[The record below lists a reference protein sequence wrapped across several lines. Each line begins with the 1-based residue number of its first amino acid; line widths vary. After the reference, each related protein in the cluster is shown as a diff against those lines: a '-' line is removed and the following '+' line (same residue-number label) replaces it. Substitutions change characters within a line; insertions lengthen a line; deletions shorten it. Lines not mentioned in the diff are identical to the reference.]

1 MVRAT
6 GPRWTLRA
14 WRSLV
19 LARLAWRSL
28 VLARLATPVFLGLG
42 GMTSAAADPAASA
55 WFETEQ
61 GSVRLIAPAPQI
73 GAADTLRLGLEF
85 RLAPG
90 WKIYWRAPGDAGLP
104 PRLDWAGS
112 RNLAAAEIA
121 WPAPRRFSAYGL
133 ETIGYEDAVVL
144 PIAARLEQ
152 QGAPLSLRAA
162 FEYLTCKDICIPY
175 EGVLSL
181 DLPAG
186 GATPGSAGGYADLIE
201 RYARDVPDYGA
212 ASGIELTAVRI
223 VPGKSPTLELSLASE
238 TPLIAP
244 DAFVE
249 APAGLAF
256 GAPRVER
263 AADGRSVILDIAVSE
278 TTARSL
284 DTQRLRITIVDGA
297 RAIDRTV
304 MPKAAAAPR
313 DLALYLAMLG
323 IALLGGFILNFM
335 PCVLPVL
342 SIKLL
347 AVASHAGR
355 PRAAIRRG
363 FLASAAGIVTAF
375 LLLATAMLILKAAGL
390 AVGWGLQFQHPAFLV
405 LMTVLLTLFACNLAG
420 LFEIPLPQ
428 WIGGLA
434 ADHRGGL
441 GGDFFAGAF
450 ATLLATPCSAPFLG
464 TAVGFALAGDAVD
477 ITTIFLAL
485 GIGLAVPYL
494 AVAALPGL
502 ASRLPRPG
510 HWMLIARRVLAVL
523 LALSALWLL
532 SVLATPSSDVAAII
546 VALALIAAVAVFR
559 LARPPRWRLGGVAA
573 ALLLAFAAPALLPAP
588 SLPKLPDSAL
598 WRSFDQ
604 PAIDRLVQQG
614 KIVFVDVTADWCL
627 NCKVNERLVLQ
638 SDEVFRRL
646 SRPDIV
652 AMRADWTRPNDAIT
666 AFLRGFG
673 RYGIPFYA
681 VYGPATPDG
690 QPLSEI
696 LTPGEVLGALGKAAP
711 AARPVAS
718 ATAPSNRDGG

>member
-1 MVRAT
+1 MVRPV
-6 GPRWTLRA
+6 GLRWTFGVG
-14 WRSLV
+14 RSLV
-19 LARLAWRSL
+19 LAMLAMP
-28 VLARLATPVFLGLG
+28 VLLGLG
-42 GMTSAAADPAASA
+42 RMTPAAADAAASA

-61 GSVRLIAPAPQI
+61 GRVRLIAAAPQI
-73 GAADTLRLGLEF
+73 GTAATLRLGLEF

-104 PRLDWAGS
+104 PRLNWTGS

-152 QGAPLSLRAA
+152 PGTPLSLRAA

-186 GATPGSAGGYADLIE
+186 AAPASAGGYADLIE
-201 RYARDVPDYGA
+201 RYAREVPGDGT
-212 ASGIELTAVRI
+212 ASGIALTASRVL
-223 VPGKSPTLELSLASE
+223 PGKSPTLELSLASE
-238 TPLIAP
+238 APLIAP

-249 APAGLAF
+249 APPGLAF
-256 GAPRVER
+256 GAPRVQR
-263 AADGRSVILDIAVSE
+263 AADGRSAILDIPVSE
-278 TTARSL
+278 TMARSLEGQSLRVTIIDGARSL
-284 DTQRLRITIVDGA
+284 D
-297 RAIDRTV
+297 RTV
-304 MPKAAAAPR
+304 TPKAAAAPR
-313 DLALYLAMLG
+313 HPALFLAMLG
-323 IALLGGFILNFM
+323 IALLGGFVLNFM

-355 PRAAIRRG
+355 PRAVIRRG
-363 FLASAAGIVTAF
+363 FLASAAGIVGAF
-375 LLLATAMLILKAAGL
+375 LLLAAAMLVLKAAGL
-390 AVGWGLQFQHPAFLV
+390 SVGWGLQFQHPGFLV
-405 LMTVLLTLFACNLAG
+405 LMTALLTLFACNLAG

-434 ADHRGGL
+434 ADHRGGRS
-441 GGDFFAGAF
+441 GDFFAGAF

-464 TAVGFALAGDAVD
+464 TAVGFALAGDTVE
-477 ITTIFLAL
+477 IITIFLAL

-510 HWMLIARRVLAVL
+510 RWMLVARRVLAVL

-532 SVLATPSSDVAAII
+532 SVLATQAGDVAAIV
-546 VALALIAAVAVFR
+546 VALALVAAVAVFR
-559 LARPPRWRLGGVAA
+559 LARLPRRRLGGVAA
-573 ALLLAFAAPALLPAP
+573 ALLVAFAAPAVLPAP
-588 SLPKLPDSAL
+588 SQPNQPDSAL

-604 PAIDRLVQQG
+604 PEIDRLVQQG

-638 SDEVFRRL
+638 SDEIFRRL

-652 AMRADWTRPNDAIT
+652 AMRADWTRPNEAIT

-696 LTPGEVLGALGKAAP
+696 LTSGEVLGALGKAAP
-711 AARPVAS
+711 PARPVA
-718 ATAPSNRDGG
+718 ATTAPPVRDGG

>member
-1 MVRAT
+1 MVRPT
-6 GPRWTLRA
+6 GPRWTLGA
-14 WRSLV
+14 WRGLLPAV
-19 LARLAWRSL
+19 FATLA
-28 VLARLATPVFLGLG
+28 VLGLG
-42 GMTSAAADPAASA
+42 RMTPAAADPAASE
-55 WFETEQ
+55 WFVTEQ
-61 GSVRLIAPAPQI
+61 GSVRLIAAAPQT
-73 GAADTLRLGLEF
+73 GAADTRRLGLEF

-112 RNLAAAEIA
+112 RNLAKAEIA
-121 WPAPRRFSAYGL
+121 WPAPQRFSAYGL
-133 ETIGYEDAVVL
+133 ETIGYEDAVIL
-144 PIAARLEQ
+144 PISARLERED
-152 QGAPLSLRAA
+152 APLSLRAA
-162 FEYLTCKDICIPY
+162 LAYLTCKDICIPY

-186 GATPGSAGGYADLIE
+186 GGEPGSADRYGELIE
-201 RYARDVPDYGA
+201 RYARQVPGDAA
-212 ASGIELTAVRI
+212 ASGIELIAARI
-223 VPGKSPTLELSLASE
+223 VPGKSPTLELSLASDA
-238 TPLIAP
+238 PLIAP

-256 GAPRVER
+256 GAPRVQR
-263 AADGRSVILDIAVSE
+263 AADGKSAILDIAVWE
-278 TTARSL
+278 TTLRGL
-284 DTQRLRITIVDGA
+284 DGQRLRITIVDGA
-297 RAIDRTV
+297 RSLERSVTPNAV
-304 MPKAAAAPR
+304 AAPR
-313 DLALYLAMLG
+313 DPALLLAMLG
-323 IALLGGFILNFM
+323 VALLGGFILNFM

-342 SIKLL
+342 SVKLL

-363 FLASAAGIVTAF
+363 FLTSAAGIVSTF
-375 LLLATAMLILKAAGL
+375 LLLAAAMLLLKAAGL

-405 LMTVLLTLFACNLAG
+405 LMMALLTVFACNLAG

-428 WIGGLA
+428 WIGGIA

-441 GGDFFAGAF
+441 GGDFFAGVI

-485 GIGLAVPYL
+485 GIGLAAPYL

-510 HWMLIARRVLAVL
+510 RWMLIARRALAVL

-532 SVLATPSSDVAAII
+532 SVLATQAGDEAAIA
-546 VALALIAAVAVFR
+546 VALALVAVVAVFR
-559 LARPPRWRLGGVAA
+559 LVRQAWPRLGGVAA
-573 ALLLAFAAPALLPAP
+573 ALLLAFAAPVILPAP
-588 SLPKLPDSAL
+588 SRPDVPDSGL
-598 WRSFDQ
+598 WRSFDR

-614 KIVFVDVTADWCL
+614 KIVFIDVTADWCL
-627 NCKVNERLVLQ
+627 NCKVNERLVLR
-638 SDEVFRRL
+638 SKEVFDRL

-652 AMRADWTRPNDAIT
+652 AMRADWTRPSDAIT
-666 AFLRGFG
+666 AFLRDFG

-696 LTPGEVLGALGKAAP
+696 LTPGEVLAALGKAAP
-711 AARPVAS
+711 PKPIAQT
-718 ATAPSNRDGG
+718 TAPPVRNGG

>member
-1 MVRAT
+1 MVRPT
-6 GPRWTLRA
+6 GPRWTLGA
-14 WRSLV
+14 WRGLV
-19 LARLAWRSL
+19 LA
-28 VLARLATPVFLGLG
+28 VLTTAIFFGLG
-42 GMTSAAADPAASA
+42 DVTPAAADPAASA

-61 GSVRLIAPAPQI
+61 GRVRLIAAAPQI
-73 GAADTLRLGLEF
+73 GAADMLRLGLEF

-144 PIAARLEQ
+144 PITARLEQ

-175 EGVLSL
+175 EGTLSL

-186 GATPGSAGGYADLIE
+186 EAAPGSAGAHADLIE
-201 RYARDVPDYGA
+201 RYAREVPGDGT
-212 ASGIELTAVRI
+212 ASGIALTASRI
-223 VPGKSPTLELSLASE
+223 LPGKSPTLELSLASE
-238 TPLIAP
+238 APLIAP

-249 APAGLAF
+249 GSAGLAF
-256 GAPRVER
+256 GAPRVQR
-263 AADGRSVILDIAVSE
+263 AADGRSAILDIPVSE

-284 DTQRLRITIVDGA
+284 DGQSLRVTIVDGA
-297 RAIDRTV
+297 RALDRTV
-304 MPKAAAAPR
+304 TPRAAAAQR
-313 DLALYLAMLG
+313 DPALFLAMLG

-363 FLASAAGIVTAF
+363 FLASAAGIVSAF
-375 LLLATAMLILKAAGL
+375 LLLAAAMLILKATGL
-390 AVGWGLQFQHPAFLV
+390 AVGWGLQFQHPGFLV
-405 LMTVLLTLFACNLAG
+405 LMTALLTLFACNLAG

-434 ADHRGGL
+434 ADHRSGL

-464 TAVGFALAGDAVD
+464 TAVGFALAGDTID
-477 ITTIFLAL
+477 IITIFLAL
-485 GIGLAVPYL
+485 AIGLAVPYL

-510 HWMLIARRVLAVL
+510 HWMLVARRVLAAL

-532 SVLATPSSDVAAII
+532 SVLATQAGDAAAIV
-546 VALALIAAVAVFR
+546 VALALLAVVAVVR
-559 LARPPRWRLGGVAA
+559 LARLPGRRFGGVAA
-573 ALLLAFAAPALLPAP
+573 ALLLAFAAPAVLPAP
-588 SLPKLPDSAL
+588 RQSSLPTGAL

-604 PAIDRLVQQG
+604 PEIDRLVQQG

-666 AFLRGFG
+666 AFLRSFG

-696 LTPGEVLGALGKAAP
+696 LTQGEVLGALGKAAP
-711 AARPVAS
+711 PARPAA
-718 ATAPSNRDGG
+718 ATTAQRGRDGG

>member
-1 MVRAT
+1 MVRPT
-6 GPRWTLRA
+6 GPRWTPGA
-14 WRSLV
+14 WRSLIAAVVATTV
-19 LARLAWRSL
+19 L
-28 VLARLATPVFLGLG
+28 FGLG
-42 GMTSAAADPAASA
+42 DITLAAADPTASA

-61 GSVRLIAPAPQI
+61 GRVRLIAAAPQI
-73 GAADTLRLGLEF
+73 GATDTLRLGLEF

-104 PRLDWAGS
+104 PSLDWADS

-121 WPAPRRFSAYGL
+121 WPAPRRFTAYGL

-144 PIAARLEQ
+144 PITARLER

-162 FEYLTCKDICIPY
+162 FKYLTCKDICIPY
-175 EGVLSL
+175 EGTLSL
-181 DLPAG
+181 DLPTGEA
-186 GATPGSAGGYADLIE
+186 ASGSAGSYAELIE
-201 RYARDVPDYGA
+201 QYAREVPGDGT
-212 ASGIELTAVRI
+212 ASGIVLSASRI
-223 VPGKSPTLELSLASE
+223 LPGKSRTLELSLASE
-238 TPLIAP
+238 LPMIAP

-249 APAGLAF
+249 GPVGVAF
-256 GAPRVER
+256 GAPRVQR
-263 AADGRSVILDIAVSE
+263 ASDGRSAILDIPVSE
-278 TTARSL
+278 TATRRLDGESL
-284 DTQRLRITIVDGA
+284 RVTIVDGA
-297 RAIDRTV
+297 RALDRTV
-304 MPKAAAAPR
+304 TPRAAAAQHDP
-313 DLALYLAMLG
+313 ALFLVMLG
-323 IALLGGFILNFM
+323 VALLGGFILNFM

-355 PRAAIRRG
+355 TRAGIRRG
-363 FLASAAGIVTAF
+363 FLASAAGIVSAF
-375 LLLATAMLILKAAGL
+375 LLLAAAMLALKAAGL
-390 AVGWGLQFQHPAFLV
+390 AVGWGLQFQHPGFLV
-405 LMTVLLTLFACNLAG
+405 LMATLLTLFACNLAG

-428 WIGGLA
+428 WIAGLA

-441 GGDFFAGAF
+441 AGDFFAGAF

-464 TAVGFALAGDAVD
+464 TAVGFALAGDTID
-477 ITTIFLAL
+477 IITIFLAL

-494 AVAALPGL
+494 AVAALPAL

-510 HWMLIARRVLAVL
+510 RWMLVVRRVLAAL

-532 SVLATPSSDVAAII
+532 SVLAAQAGDAAAIV
-546 VALALIAAVAVFR
+546 VALALIAVVAGVH
-559 LARPPRWRLGGVAA
+559 LARLPGRRFGGGAP
-573 ALLLAFAAPALLPAP
+573 ALLLAFAAPAVLTAP
-588 SLPKLPDSAL
+588 PQSSLPEGTL

-604 PAIDRLVQQG
+604 PEIDRLVQQG

-638 SDEVFRRL
+638 SEQVFRRL

-652 AMRADWTRPNDAIT
+652 AMRADWTRPNDAIS
-666 AFLRGFG
+666 AFLRSFG

-711 AARPVAS
+711 PARPVAA
-718 ATAPSNRDGG
+718 ATAQRSRDGG

>member
-1 MVRAT
+1 MVRPA
-6 GPRWTLRA
+6 GPRWTLGI

-19 LARLAWRSL
+19 LAML
-28 VLARLATPVFLGLG
+28 VIPVFLGLG
-42 GMTSAAADPAASA
+42 RMAPAAAEPAASA

-61 GSVRLIAPAPQI
+61 GRVRLIAAEPQI
-73 GAADTLRLGLEF
+73 GAAATLRLGLEF

-144 PIAARLEQ
+144 PITARLEQ

-162 FEYLTCKDICIPY
+162 VEYLTCKDICIPY
-175 EGVLSL
+175 EGVLTL

-186 GATPGSAGGYADLIE
+186 GAAPESGGGYADLIE
-201 RYARDVPDYGA
+201 HYAREVPGDEE
-212 ASGIELTAVRI
+212 ASGIAVTASRI
-223 VPGKSPTLELSLASE
+223 LRGKSPTLELSLASHAA
-238 TPLIAP
+238 LIAP

-256 GAPRVER
+256 GAPRVQR
-263 AADGRSVILDIAVSE
+263 AADGRSAILDIAVSE
-278 TTARSL
+278 TTAGSL
-284 DTQRLRITIVDGA
+284 DGQSLRVTVVDGA
-297 RAIDRTV
+297 RALDRAVT
-304 MPKAAAAPR
+304 PKAAAAPR
-313 DLALYLAMLG
+313 DPALFLAMLG
-323 IALLGGFILNFM
+323 IALLGGLVLNFM

-355 PRAAIRRG
+355 PRATIRRG
-363 FLASAAGIVTAF
+363 FLASAAGIVTTF
-375 LLLATAMLILKAAGL
+375 LLLAAAMLVLKAAGL

-405 LMTVLLTLFACNLAG
+405 LMTALLTLFACNLAG

-434 ADHRGGL
+434 ADHRSGL
-441 GGDFFAGAF
+441 SGDFFAGAF

-464 TAVGFALAGDAVD
+464 TAVGFALAGDA
-477 ITTIFLAL
+477 IEIITIFLAL

-510 HWMLIARRVLAVL
+510 HWMLVARRVLAGL

-532 SVLATPSSDVAAII
+532 SVLATQAGDVAAIV
-546 VALALIAAVAVFR
+546 VALALVAAVAVFR
-559 LARPPRWRLGGVAA
+559 LTRLPRRRLGGVAA
-573 ALLLAFAAPALLPAP
+573 ALLLAFAAPAVLPAP
-588 SLPKLPDSAL
+588 GQPILPDSAL

-604 PAIDRLVQQG
+604 PSIDRLVHQG

-627 NCKVNERLVLQ
+627 NCKVNESLVLR

-696 LTPGEVLGALGKAAP
+696 LTPSEVLGALGKAAL
-711 AARPVAS
+711 AARPVAGT
-718 ATAPSNRDGG
+718 TAAPGRDRG